1 LDQSLPL
8 AVDMAGQ
15 ELMALYLGM
24 EQMVAVA
31 AGAEQRGELEVLD
44 YNLLRHR
51 AGLEIMVGL
60 VAAVTGLEGEVVVQ
74 AQLAIPFLVLEVATA
89 VLDCNTL

>member
-15 ELMALYLGM
+15 ELMDLYLGM
-24 EQMVAVA
+24 QQMVAVA
-31 AGAEQRGELEVLD
+31 AEAEQREELKVLD

-60 VAAVTGLEGEVVVQ
+60 VAVLTGLQEAVVVQ
-74 AQLAIPFLVLEVATA
+74 EQLAIPFLVLAVATA
-89 VLDCNTL
+89 VLENNTV